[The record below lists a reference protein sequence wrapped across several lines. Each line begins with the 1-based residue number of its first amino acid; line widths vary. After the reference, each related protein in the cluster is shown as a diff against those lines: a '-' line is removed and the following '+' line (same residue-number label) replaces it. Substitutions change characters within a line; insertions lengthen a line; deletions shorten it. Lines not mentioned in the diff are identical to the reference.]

1 MKIFQPIVTSSL
13 SVQSTVTAPAF
24 SGSLYGTAS
33 WAESSSYAINAINA
47 QSGSNFTVTNTLH
60 VANTATNVQSALST
74 IVGSNNI
81 YSTPTGSYTAFFGK
95 YTIHKST
102 NARAGEFMAVWN
114 DALPAVY
121 TDTSTTDVG
130 NTSDI
135 SFTATLV
142 GNDIQINAD
151 ALSSG
156 WTVKMLGT
164 FI

>member
-1 MKIFQPIVTSSL
+1 MRIFQPIVTSSL
-13 SVQSTVTAPAF
+13 NVQDTVTAVAF

-33 WAESSSYAINAINA
+33 WAVSSSNAVNAINA
-47 QSGSNFTVTNTLH
+47 QSSSNFTVTNTLKIDD
-60 VANTATNVQSALST
+60 TAINVQSALST
-74 IVGSNNI
+74 VVGSNNI
-81 YSTPTGSYTAFFGK
+81 YNTPTSSYTTFFGK
-95 YTIHKST
+95 YTIYKNT

-114 DALPAVY
+114 DALPVVY
-121 TDTSTTDVG
+121 TDTSTTDIG

-135 SFTATLV
+135 TLTATLV
-142 GNDIQINAD
+142 GSDIQVNAD